1 MAVLF
6 LTGAIQAQLATEQ
19 AVRDPQKLFAYACG
33 LYRRQ
38 FHDMALAEFDRY
50 LASFPDG
57 EHASDSLYY
66 AIDCLNKLKRSD
78 EMMSRIRLFLERYP
92 THKEAEKLSQYAA
105 DQLMGAGKY
114 QEAAG
119 LFRKLRHSKQG
130 EVQEYATY
138 FLAQCLM
145 RLKQPEEAAKLY
157 AELASHVSSASS
169 TYRFYAIKEHADRLY
184 QSGKLDEALSAYL
197 RLTTAKEIP
206 DQLIETA
213 LFNIGEIHLRQ
224 KKNAEAIRDF
234 SQCVG
239 RFPDGLWS
247 RQARKYRAT
256 LTLASGDFTQGIELA
271 EEWLRRYPDAVDYE
285 VDYNLA
291 RAYFQT
297 QRYEQALPYF
307 NRVEVD
313 PQVPSHIR
321 QAAALYSL
329 YCLMMAQH
337 LAEAEKKAAD
347 FLEKYPRSTNKGDV
361 MLMRGNALM
370 NLQRLP
376 EAEAVL
382 KTALDFFADHSQED
396 FEKAGNYL
404 LRLYHL
410 EKRWA
415 DSAVTLRKMASSPA
429 AKEPMGLYL
438 QAADFEVQAGQN
450 DLAREDLNRVLA
462 KGTPEMARQARRK
475 LADLEIKEKNYSAA
489 ILELEK
495 LCENAPVEEYVEL
508 EYRIAYI
515 YYYQKRFAEAL
526 AALRPILNQPALP
539 PEARQRINVMALR
552 ILLDSEQYSEA
563 LPGIQDL
570 LRNPR
575 NEADAEVDPQ
585 LLWDSA
591 GAAVKLACYDEA
603 ERLWRW
609 LLTRKD
615 ATPKLL
621 AKTRMSLAELVM
633 SSRNRASEAA
643 DLLAPLVAPDSSG
656 LVVSE
661 DIHSLLA
668 EAYLQAGDH
677 VRALD
682 FASKA
687 FQANDGSPHSH
698 ARTLYL
704 LAYLYLNV
712 EKKPELANKF
722 ATQCYILENDSRYSP
737 AAMEISLRCF
747 LALKERDS
755 AMSVFEELSS
765 KYPVYVSGHP
775 EIRQALGP

>member
-1 MAVLF
+1 MLCLSF
-6 LTGAIQAQLATEQ
+6 PSQAQLATEQ
-19 AVRDPQKLFAYACG
+19 AVRDPQRLFAYACG

-50 LASFPDG
+50 LASFPEG
-57 EHASDSLYY
+57 EQAADSLYY
-66 AIDCLNKLKRSD
+66 AIDCLDKLKRTE
-78 EMMSRIRLFLERYP
+78 EMLARIRLFLERYP
-92 THKEAEKLSQYAA
+92 QHKEAEKLSRFAA
-105 DQLMGAGKY
+105 DQLMAAGKY
-114 QEAAG
+114 QEAAA
-119 LFRKLRHSKQG
+119 LFRKLRQSKHG
-130 EVQEYATY
+130 TTQEYATY
-138 FLAQCLM
+138 FLAQCLA
-145 RLKQPEEAAKLY
+145 RQNQPEEAAKLY
-157 AELASHVSSASS
+157 AELASHVPSVSS
-169 TYRFYAIKEHADRLY
+169 TYRYYAIKEHADRLY
-184 QSGKLDEALSAYL
+184 QAGKLDEALEAYQ
-197 RLTTAKEIP
+197 RLIAAKDIP
-206 DQLIETA
+206 EQLIETA
-213 LFNIGEIHLRQ
+213 LFNMGEIHLRQ
-224 KKNAEAIRDF
+224 KKNAEASRDF
-234 SQCVG
+234 GQCVG

-247 RQARKYRAT
+247 RLARKYRAT
-256 LTLASGDFTQGIELA
+256 LTIGAGDFAQGIELA

-313 PQVPSHIR
+313 PKVPSHIR
-321 QAAALYSL
+321 QGAALYSL
-329 YCLMMAQH
+329 YCLMMARH

-347 FLEKYPRSTNKGDV
+347 FLERYPRSTNKGEV

-382 KTALDFFADHSQED
+382 KSALDFFADHSQED
-396 FEKAGNYL
+396 FEKAGSYL

-415 DSAVTLRKMASSPA
+415 EAAVTLRKMASRPA
-429 AKEPMGLYL
+429 AKDPMALYL

-450 DLAREDLNRVLA
+450 DLAREDLGRVLA
-462 KGTPEMARQARRK
+462 KGTPEMARQAWRK
-475 LADLEIKEKNYSAA
+475 LAELEIKERNYSAA
-489 ILELEK
+489 IQALEK

-515 YYYQKRFAEAL
+515 YYYQKRFEEAL

-539 PEARQRINVMALR
+539 SEARLRINVMALR
-552 ILLDSEQYSEA
+552 ILLDSEQFSEA
-563 LPGIQDL
+563 LPGIQEL
-570 LRNPR
+570 LRMPR
-575 NEADAEVDPQ
+575 DEADAAVEPK
-585 LLWDSA
+585 LLGDSA
-591 GAAVKLACYDEA
+591 AAAVKLACYDEA

-609 LLTRKD
+609 LLSRKD
-615 ATPKLL
+615 ATPQQL
-621 AKTRMSLAELVM
+621 AQVRMSLAELVM
-633 SSRNRASEAA
+633 HSRNRAAEAA
-643 DLLAPLVAPDSSG
+643 ELLAPLAASDSSG
-656 LVVSE
+656 AVAE
-661 DIHSLLA
+661 DVQSLLA

-682 FASKA
+682 AASKA
-687 FQANDGSPHSH
+687 YKANDGTPHSH

-704 LAYLYLNV
+704 LAYLYLNI
-712 EKKPELANKF
+712 EKKPDLANKF

-747 LALKERDS
+747 LALKDRDN

-765 KYPVYVSGHP
+765 KFPVYVSGHP